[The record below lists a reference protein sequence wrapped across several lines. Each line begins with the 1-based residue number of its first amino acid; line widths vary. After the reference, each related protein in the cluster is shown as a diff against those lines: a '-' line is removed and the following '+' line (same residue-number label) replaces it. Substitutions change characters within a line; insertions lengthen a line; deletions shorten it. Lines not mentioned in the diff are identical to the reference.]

1 MGTPRFFRRL
11 LIAGIIANIGVIAL
25 ISLDRQEVST
35 APQSDWK
42 VYYSSQFGYNVR
54 YPADWTKREIEV
66 KDVENETRFARS
78 RDTYFSVL
86 YSLEAARIANLLRTK
101 TSELNEPLIARC
113 HNAVLEGLGNKFRGI
128 IKSDTRSITVGEPEA
143 GLEARETSFGFE
155 LRRGLAARK
164 MRGIA
169 ITTWN
174 NRKPISLLM
183 VCPAGDFATVQPLF
197 NDFASS
203 FRPGKM

>member
-1 MGTPRFFRRL
+1 MGTPRFFRQL
-11 LIAGIIANIGVIAL
+11 LIAGIIANIGVVVL
-25 ISLDRQEVST
+25 ICLDKQEVRT
-35 APQSDWK
+35 APESDWR

-54 YPADWTKREIEV
+54 YPAEWTRREIEI

-78 RDTYFSVL
+78 KDTYFSVL

-101 TSELNEPLIARC
+101 TSELNEPLILRC
-113 HNAVLEGLGNKFRGI
+113 HNAVLNDLGNKFRGI
-128 IKSDTRSITVGEPEA
+128 IKTDTRSITLGEPGVE
-143 GLEARETSFGFE
+143 LEACETSFTFE

-169 ITTWN
+169 ISTWN

-183 VCPAGDFATVQPLF
+183 VCPADDFASVQPLF
-197 NDFASS
+197 SEFALS
-203 FRPGKM
+203 FRPGKT